1 MKQTWDSTRKKYVEV
16 QPTACRSARGKV
28 TAESVTP
35 KDQKKAR
42 DEVCEHAAYVAY
54 MAYMARTE
62 VEAILEKQ
70 KLEARQARTIRQ
82 ANVT

>member
-1 MKQTWDSTRKKYVEV
+1 MKQTWDSPRKKYVEV

-42 DEVCEHAAYVAY
+42 DEVCEHAAY